1 MKYVLILSFF
11 FMLAANCS
19 ESEKPAAPAPA
30 KSEKPEITKP
40 SDSSKYAA
48 EAYRLDTLF
57 AKMYAANQ
65 INGNVLVAK
74 KGEVIYQKC
83 FGFADKESGLSLCDS
98 SMFQLASVS
107 KVFTATAA
115 LILYERGKLK
125 LDEKVADILKGF
137 PYPAVTVKQLLCH
150 RSGLPNYVYFCSEYL
165 KGDTAT
171 LYNKSILD
179 VMIIHQ
185 PKAYFNAGGRFNY
198 SNTNYALLALIIEQ
212 KSGISYSSFLQQEIF
227 TPLGMK
233 HSAVSAPHPGK
244 HTRGYTA
251 SFKLVGNDRFDGVVG
266 DKGVYSAPYDLF
278 LFSEALYQHKILTE
292 ATQQLAY
299 TPYSREKKLSNYGF
313 GWRMKNFNTAD
324 KEVFHNGWWHGYR
337 TSFHRRLRDSV
348 TVVVLSNRLNRSVY
362 ATGRI
367 FQAIDGPKEHTPGAE
382 VPDEE

>member
-1 MKYVLILSFF
+1 MKYVLILSCFVV
-11 FMLAANCS
+11 LAVNCS
-19 ESEKPAAPAPA
+19 NTEKPVPKAPALVQ
-30 KSEKPEITKP
+30 KPHITKP
-40 SDSSKYAA
+40 ADSGKYAH
-48 EAYRLDTLF
+48 EMYRLDTLF
-57 AKMYAANQ
+57 AKLYAANL

-83 FGFADKESGLSLCDS
+83 FGFADKETGLSLCDS

-115 LILYERGKLK
+115 LILYERGKLS
-125 LDEKVADILKGF
+125 LDEKVSDILKGF

-179 VMIIHQ
+179 VMITYK
-185 PKAYFNAGGRFNY
+185 PKAYFNAGGHFNY
-198 SNTNYALLALIIEQ
+198 SNTNYAMLALIIEQ
-212 KSGISYSSFLQQEIF
+212 KSGMDYSRFLQQEIF

-233 HSAVSAPHPGK
+233 HSAVNAPHPGK

-251 SFKLVGNDRFDGVVG
+251 SFKPVLPDRFDGVVG
-266 DKGVYSAPYDLF
+266 DKGVYSTPYDLF
-278 LFSEALYQHKILTE
+278 LFSEALYQHKLLTE

-299 TPYSREKKLSNYGF
+299 TPYSPEKKLSNYGF
-313 GWRMKNFNTAD
+313 GWRMKNFKTAD

-348 TVVVLSNRLNRSVY
+348 TVIVLSNRLNRSVY

-367 FQAIDGPKEHTPGAE
+367 FQAIDGPQTGAAAE